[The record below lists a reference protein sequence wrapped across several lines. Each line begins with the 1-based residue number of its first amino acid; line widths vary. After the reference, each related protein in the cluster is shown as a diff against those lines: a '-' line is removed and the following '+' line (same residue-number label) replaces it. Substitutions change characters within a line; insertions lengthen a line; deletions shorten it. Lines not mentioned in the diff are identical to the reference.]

1 MITRS
6 EELVLLMVWKFEKE
20 AYSVKIREQLM
31 EITGKYWSF
40 GAVYMPLDRLTK
52 RGLLESFLADPT
64 AKRGGRSKRMY
75 KLTQTGL
82 KALAEIKQIQKAAW
96 GKASQERLR
105 QAKMPCITANTAVKT
120 AAILLMIEAALSSPS
135 CSLNATKLTAGS
147 EVVKSSWRRWRS
159 SVSFPYQKGA

>member
-96 GKASQERLR
+96 EGIPEMKLR
-105 QAKMPCITANTAVKT
+105 SYVK
-120 AAILLMIEAALSSPS
+120 E
-135 CSLNATKLTAGS
+135 
-147 EVVKSSWRRWRS
+147 
-159 SVSFPYQKGA
+159 